1 MLFGQPNQI
10 PEEEPTNV
18 EVLRKRAKYLRKCK
32 DVLWKRWT
40 TEYLKALKER
50 HNLNHQTEEAT
61 LKEEDMM
68 LIKGEECNRGKIGR
82 LVW

>member
-18 EVLRKRAKYLRKCK
+18 EDYDLRKRAKYLRKCE

-40 TEYLKALKER
+40 TEYLKALRER
-50 HNLNHQTEEAT
+50 HNLNH
-61 LKEEDMM
+61 
-68 LIKGEECNRGKIGR
+68 
-82 LVW
+82 